1 LTDDEK
7 KTRKVVPVD
16 ERGDKGKS
24 MKSEDEW
31 KCSACG
37 KIAKSI
43 PMIGCDSCDSWFH
56 WSCVGIVSAPKEE
69 EIWICADCRRVKPLK
84 KKSKEKSL
92 TPFPSP
98 KGTTCTPARTGPRI
112 KTGSGHPSKK
122 GGKATTVAATSS
134 AQPSTSTL
142 PSSSLV
148 TSASTSSQSS
158 SLCASCG
165 TCKSSSGWIACDSCD
180 LWFHWECVGIIE
192 EPAVETWFCYKCI
205 SRFQVSM
212 TSSAKSSLARK

>member
-1 LTDDEK
+1 M
-7 KTRKVVPVD
+7 V
-16 ERGDKGKS
+16 KS
-24 MKSEDEW
+24 IKSEDEW
-31 KCSACG
+31 KCSACA
-37 KIAKSI
+37 KIAKTI

-69 EIWICADCRRVKPLK
+69 EIWICANCRRVKPLK
-84 KKSKEKSL
+84 KKSKEKGPSL
-92 TPFPSP
+92 TPAFPSP
-98 KGTTCTPARTGPRI
+98 KATTSTPGRAGPRI

-122 GGKATTVAATSS
+122 GGKGTTVAATSL
-134 AQPSTSTL
+134 AQQPSTSTL
-142 PSSSLV
+142 TSSSLV
-148 TSASTSSQSS
+148 TSASTSSQSSSS